1 MTKDEQL
8 QQDLTNFMFLRNAAG
23 DLDAMACLS
32 LWFGKSHDTDNE
44 IRKRYG
50 ELVKQAIAGQL
61 DHWMETP
68 RGCLALMILV
78 DQFPRNLYRHTVHM
92 YDGDQKAMELV
103 DQGYNWQAELTT
115 EECLFMPCLILTH
128 QENLDAQK
136 YCVAYYDT
144 IEPQLQSEF
153 QIFRTIF
160 EEHLKIINIC
170 GVFPHRDHYYGRE
183 TSPAGRM
190 LMEDS
195 ILRFDLP
202 LVAENGSVRFG
213 TDSNRLWQA
222 TAHTF
227 DVLDRLDSL
236 ATQRQADGTT
246 AANIDWMND
255 EKIASCKDTFRKFD
269 KDGSNSLSAV
279 ELGSVLKAVGRP
291 YSPQRVQEAM
301 EIITGRPNSNSI
313 SFEEFTT
320 LLESDL
326 MDDQHQ
332 RLLERFKLFDI
343 SFEEFATLLESDLMD
358 DQHQRLLERFK
369 FFDLDSSGYI
379 SLEELRICIHDL
391 DALVTNAEVEEI
403 LKRADTSADEQ
414 VSYEEFV
421 ELFHN
426 LKSKKI

>member
-1 MTKDEQL
+1 MTKDEQI
-8 QQDLTNFMFLRNAAG
+8 QQDLTNFMFLRDAAG
-23 DLDAMACLS
+23 NLDAIACLS

-44 IRKRYG
+44 IRNRYG

-78 DQFPRNLYRHTVHM
+78 DQFPRNLYRHTIHM

-103 DQGYNWQAELTT
+103 AQSHDWQAELSP

-136 YCVAYYDT
+136 YCVTYYDK
-144 IEPQLQSEF
+144 IEPNLQSEF

-170 GVFPHRDHYYGRE
+170 GFFPHRDHYYGRE

-190 LMEDS
+190 LMDDS
-195 ILRFDLP
+195 TLRFDLP

-227 DVLDRLDSL
+227 DVLDRLDSI
-236 ATQRQADGTT
+236 ATQRQLAGES
-246 AANIDWMND
+246 ASKPVNIDWMSD
-255 EKIASCKDTFRKFD
+255 EQIAFCKDTFRKFD

-291 YSPQRVQEAM
+291 YSSQRVQEAM
-301 EIITGRPNSNSI
+301 EIITGRLNSNSI
-313 SFEEFTT
+313 T
-320 LLESDL
+320 
-326 MDDQHQ
+326 
-332 RLLERFKLFDI
+332 
-343 SFEEFATLLESDLMD
+343 FEEFATLLESDLMD
-358 DQHQRLLERFK
+358 DQDQRLLERFK
-369 FFDLDSSGYI
+369 LFDLDNSGHI
-379 SLEELRICIHDL
+379 SLDELRICIRDL
-391 DALVTNAEVEEI
+391 DALVTNSEVEEM

-426 LKSKKI
+426 LKSKKN

>member
-1 MTKDEQL
+1 MSKNEQL
-8 QQDLTNFMFLRNAAG
+8 QEDLVNFMFLRDATG
-23 DLDAMACLS
+23 KLDPMACLS

-61 DHWMETP
+61 DDWMETP

-78 DQFPRNLYRHTVHM
+78 DQFPRNLYRHTIHM

-103 DQGYNWQAELTT
+103 DRGYDWQAELTP

-136 YCVAYYDT
+136 QCVVYYDK
-144 IEPQLQSEF
+144 IEPHLQSEF

-170 GVFPHRDHYYGRE
+170 SVFPHRDHYYGRE
-183 TSPAGRM
+183 TSPAGRL

-195 ILRFDLP
+195 TLRFDLP

-227 DVLDRLDSL
+227 DVLDRLDSI
-236 ATQRQADGTT
+236 ATQRQADGRT
-246 AANIDWMND
+246 AANIDWMSD
-255 EKIASCKDTFRKFD
+255 EQIAFCKDTFRKFD

-291 YSPQRVQEAM
+291 YSPERIQEAM
-301 EIITGRPNSNSI
+301 AIITGRPNSNSI
-313 SFEEFTT
+313 T
-320 LLESDL
+320 
-326 MDDQHQ
+326 
-332 RLLERFKLFDI
+332 
-343 SFEEFATLLESDLMD
+343 FEEFATLLESDLTD
-358 DQHQRLLERFK
+358 DQDQRLLERFK
-369 FFDLDSSGYI
+369 LFDLDSSGYI
-379 SLEELRICIHDL
+379 SLEELRICIRDL
-391 DALVTNAEVEEI
+391 DALVTNAEVEKM
-403 LKRADTSADEQ
+403 LKRADTSADGQ
-414 VSYEEFV
+414 VSYEEFI

-426 LKSKKI
+426 LKSKKIEQVIPLLVRDALNSDE